1 MICTE
6 EFNQKGE
13 QIMKVKKH
21 GTAVIFLKTD
31 LEKTPPFDE
40 NSLSEI
46 QASVFSKLSENE
58 RKKS

>member
-1 MICTE
+1 
-6 EFNQKGE
+6 
-13 QIMKVKKH
+13 MKVKKH

-31 LEKTPPFDE
+31 FEKTPPFDE